1 MNTGSRARIFRAGPA
16 PRPATKDSLGQP
28 VCKHGGL
35 RKGRRRN
42 SPTIKRP
49 GQGIDMELTAVIDA
63 RSCAAGAG
71 PTLTQAVVGPAGA
84 DSDCGFHHSR
94 ETRWIPDSRAV
105 ATQRTFR
112 CSSTA
117 VERSRQLFRLN
128 AIRVLQG
135 ASSRRS
141 TCLWL
146 RKCALNPAKSA
157 RRARRAEPPADLRR
171 RRRHPTAGLSTSR

>member
-1 MNTGSRARIFRAGPA
+1 
-16 PRPATKDSLGQP
+16 
-28 VCKHGGL
+28 
-35 RKGRRRN
+35 
-42 SPTIKRP
+42 
-49 GQGIDMELTAVIDA
+49 MELTAVIDA

-171 RRRHPTAGLSTSR
+171 RRRHPTGWIVNQPLIYPVHRLRQPDTPPARASDPGRMGSAAHRPLPRLDERRALPA